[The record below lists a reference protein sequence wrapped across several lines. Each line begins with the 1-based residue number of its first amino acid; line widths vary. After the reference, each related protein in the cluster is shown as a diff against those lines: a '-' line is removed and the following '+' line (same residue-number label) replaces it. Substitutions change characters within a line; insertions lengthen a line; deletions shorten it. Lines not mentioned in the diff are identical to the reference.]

1 MGHLNTLISRPA
13 AKWKMISIYLKNT
26 KYFATIPQTQ
36 STKYILL
43 KCLSVK
49 GQSTKNWIYV

>member
-36 STKYILL
+36 GTKYILF
-43 KCLSVK
+43 KCL
-49 GQSTKNWIYV
+49 GQSTKNWIYL